1 MLPEYNMLLQY
12 QIDVYLKYQDSRL
25 KMILGQTLLAYG
37 YGVPALLLWRKRRD
51 TTPAKHRVVACYRA
65 PVFKTLSIFT
75 DRPQLTL

>member
-37 YGVPALLLWRKRRD
+37 YGMPALL
-51 TTPAKHRVVACYRA
+51 
-65 PVFKTLSIFT
+65 
-75 DRPQLTL
+75 